1 MNFLLVALKTLDPYK
16 EFIVL
21 VCILFAI
28 LSLVVITTKAYI
40 AFKEKQ
46 VECEGR
52 FNLQDFKI
60 NSQDKKI
67 DSIGKKADEAV
78 KGMNEMKP
86 KVDDIHDWFVDKY
99 KNRIGLQDG

>member
-46 VECEGR
+46 KECEGR

-60 NSQDKKI
+60 NSQDDKIEKISKKT
-67 DSIGKKADEAV
+67 DDTADVVSAI
-78 KGMNEMKP
+78 KP
-86 KVDDIHDWFVDKY
+86 KVDDMHDWLDKY
-99 KNRIGLQDG
+99 KNSGVFDG